1 MQALVNAHVV
11 AFSQFACSSTRR
23 VADVIL
29 PIGTLPEIDATLTN
43 LDGRDQVAVA
53 GGKLPGEARAGWRVL
68 RALGEGLGIDGF
80 DFTDLAGLR
89 AGLAPRT
96 VERSE
101 ERRVGK
107 ECVSTCRSRWS
118 PDH

>member
-1 MQALVNAHVV
+1 MTRAVTWFFFECYGDPLELHALNPSFPARR
-11 AFSQFACSSTRR
+11 SSDR
-23 VADVIL
+23 
-29 PIGTLPEIDATLTN
+29 
-43 LDGRDQVAVA
+43 RDQVAVA

-96 VERSE
+96 VEVARSSAPTD
-101 ERRVGK
+101 RRGARTRRLRDRK
-107 ECVSTCRSRWS
+107 STRLNSS
-118 PDH
+118 H